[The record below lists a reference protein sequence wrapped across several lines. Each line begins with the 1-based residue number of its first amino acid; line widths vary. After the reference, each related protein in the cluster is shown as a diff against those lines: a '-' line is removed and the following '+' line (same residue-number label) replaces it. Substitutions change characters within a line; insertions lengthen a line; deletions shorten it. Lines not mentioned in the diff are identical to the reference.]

1 MKHWIGVDVAKAEI
15 DVFDGRGGHRRMK
28 RSPSELEAWTSSL
41 SQDAI
46 LVMEA
51 TGGYEQMIAEQA
63 RERGLSVAIVNPRQ
77 VRDFAKATGQLAKTD
92 RIDARVLAHY
102 GHALE
107 PRLTVAMS
115 AEQRE
120 LRALVDRRRELVE
133 TRSAEKNRRK
143 QAASDAVIESIDD
156 HIEWL
161 DKQID
166 ALDTE
171 IESEL
176 NKSVELKARFDR
188 LRAVPGVGTIVA
200 TTLLIHLP
208 ELGQLNRKQI
218 AALVGLAPLARDS
231 GLMRGRRTIW
241 AGRAQARSL
250 LFMAALTAC
259 RFNPPLKAFYDRLVA
274 AGKPAKAAL
283 AAVARKLLTMLNAML
298 RDRAAWNPQ
307 NQPGCC

>member
-1 MKHWIGVDVAKAEI
+1 MKQWIGVDVAKAEI
-15 DVFDGRGGHRRMK
+15 DVFDGCGYRRLK
-28 RSPSELEAWTSSL
+28 RSAVELAKWTASL
-41 SQDAI
+41 SQNAF

-51 TGGYEQMIAEQA
+51 TGGYEQLVADQA
-63 RERGLSVAIVNPRQ
+63 RERGLAVAIVNPRQ

-92 RIDARVLAHY
+92 RIDARVLSQY
-102 GHALE
+102 GQALQ
-107 PRLTVAMS
+107 PRLTIAMS
-115 AEQRE
+115 EQQRE
-120 LRALVDRRRELVE
+120 LRALVDRRRDLVE
-133 TRSAEKNRRK
+133 ARSAEKNRRK
-143 QAASDAVIESIDD
+143 QAASNAVIESIDD

-176 NKSVELKARFDR
+176 NKSIELKARFDR
-188 LRAVPGVGTIVA
+188 LCAVPGVGKVVA

-208 ELGQLNRKQI
+208 ELGRLNRKQI

-231 GLMRGRRTIW
+231 GVMRGRRVIW

-250 LFMAALTAC
+250 LFMAAMVAS
-259 RFNPPLKAFYDRLVA
+259 RFNPPLKDFYGRLLS
-274 AGKPAKAAL
+274 AGKPSKAAL

-298 RDRAAWNPQ
+298 RDQTSWSPPIQ
-307 NQPGCC
+307 SGCC